1 MPNAPIP
8 PARATAPVV
17 ASAAS
22 ARPAAPAADAHAPVP
37 SASAAPVVPIDVGA
51 DEFGAGEWGFPDEDV
66 AARRVLGRPH
76 PDRARQFVP
85 FAALRGYYDLVHERE
100 RIPAPRRELSEDEA
114 RELNAVLAQVD
125 RGSLVSVTYY
135 DGEAYVTCEGRV
147 SQKDEI
153 YHDLWVIRTRIP
165 FAAISALRFL

>member
-1 MPNAPIP
+1 M
-8 PARATAPVV
+8 PARANAPAGVGMPDAPVLRPV
-17 ASAAS
+17 A
-22 ARPAAPAADAHAPVP
+22 
-37 SASAAPVVPIDVGA
+37 VVPTDAGA
-51 DEFGAGEWGFPDEDV
+51 DEFEAGEWGFPDEDV
-66 AARRVLGRPH
+66 AAPRVLGRPH

-114 RELNAVLAQVD
+114 RELNAVLAQAD